1 MLYIIESIFV
11 IANRDY
17 LHINSIMNEDFLPHK
32 IIIYKIDTTFL

>member
-17 LHINSIMNEDFLPHK
+17 LHINSIMNEEFSPSQNNN
-32 IIIYKIDTTFL
+32 I